1 MGLHDLQEFDSDLGD
16 RADQNLLPAELLSIG
31 NILKGIGERVNAYH
45 DQKIRLSLRREGKEG
60 QREFHWMYEG

>member
-1 MGLHDLQEFDSDLGD
+1 VGLHDLQEFDGDLGD

-45 DQKIRLSLRREGKEG
+45 DQKIRLGLRRGRKNDKE
-60 QREFHWMYEG
+60 QAQLN